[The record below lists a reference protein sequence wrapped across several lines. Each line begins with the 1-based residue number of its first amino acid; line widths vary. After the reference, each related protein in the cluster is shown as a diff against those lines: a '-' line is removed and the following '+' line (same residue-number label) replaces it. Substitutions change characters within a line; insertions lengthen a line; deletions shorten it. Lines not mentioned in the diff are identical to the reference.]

1 MRSDLPGHQHE
12 WLDDEAGPVV
22 RPYTLTGGR
31 VRHSADGFD
40 LVAYVF
46 AKPDPDLA
54 AYPEL
59 HPEHR
64 LLVELAGRG
73 TPVVELAADLDLAVG
88 VVRVLLD
95 DLLSR
100 GLVDIHQPPRATY
113 LPDND
118 ILKAVVDG
126 LRAL

>member
-1 MRSDLPGHQHE
+1 MRADLPGNQHE
-12 WLDDEAGPVV
+12 WLDADAGPVV

-31 VRHSADGFD
+31 VRASADAFD
-40 LVAYVF
+40 LVAYVL
-46 AKPDPDLA
+46 AKPDPDLG

-59 HPEHR
+59 YPEHR

-73 TPVVELAADLDLAVG
+73 TPVVELAADLNLAIG
-88 VVRVLLD
+88 VVRVLLG

-100 GLVDIHQPPRATY
+100 GLVAVHQPPRATY

>member
-1 MRSDLPGHQHE
+1 MRPDVPGYRHE
-12 WLDDEAGPVV
+12 WLDDDAGPVV

-31 VRHSADGFD
+31 ARPSTDGLD
-40 LVAYVF
+40 MVAYVSS
-46 AKPDPDLA
+46 KPDPDLA

-88 VVRVLLD
+88 VVRVLLG

-100 GLVDIHQPPRATY
+100 GLVAVHQPSRATY

>member
-1 MRSDLPGHQHE
+1 MRTDLPGHRHE
-12 WLDDEAGPVV
+12 WLDDDAGPVV

-31 VRHSADGFD
+31 VRSCADGFD
-40 LVAYVF
+40 LVAYVL
-46 AKPDPDLA
+46 AKPDPDLG

-88 VVRVLLD
+88 VVRVLLG

-100 GLVDIHQPPRATY
+100 GLVAVQQPPRATY

>member
-1 MRSDLPGHQHE
+1 MRTDLPGHRHE
-12 WLDDEAGPVV
+12 WLDDDAGPVV

-31 VRHSADGFD
+31 SRPSADGFD
-40 LVAYVF
+40 LVAYVL
-46 AKPDPDLA
+46 ATPDPDLA

-88 VVRVLLD
+88 VVRVLLG

-100 GLVDIHQPPRATY
+100 GLVAVHQPPRATY

>member
-1 MRSDLPGHQHE
+1 MRTELPGHRHE
-12 WLDDEAGPVV
+12 WLDEDAGPVV

-31 VRHSADGFD
+31 PPSTDGLD
-40 LVAYVF
+40 LVAYVL

-73 TPVVELAADLDLAVG
+73 TPVVELAADLDLAIG
-88 VVRVLLD
+88 VVRVLLG

-100 GLVDIHQPPRATY
+100 GLVAVHQPPRATY